1 MKIRLLVLSLLMSTS
16 SLLLAQ
22 STSLSPGDFQ
32 KGLSAPQVQLLD
44 VRTAGEYQNA
54 HIKNSLQADWV
65 NFDQFKDRVQYLD
78 KNKPIMIYCAS
89 GGRSSAAAE
98 WLRKNGYSN
107 VQELKGGLTA
117 WKATDKPT
125 EGIPA
130 MKQMT
135 MDDYSKLIKLKDR
148 VLVDFGAAWCP
159 PCKKMEP
166 VLSQLEQDLNGKFN
180 LAKIDAGIHTDI
192 MKELKIEAIPTFIIY
207 QNGKEIWRKQGVIDI
222 NELKKQLNVDLP

>member
-1 MKIRLLVLSLLMSTS
+1 MKIRLLILVLLISTS
-16 SLLLAQ
+16 GPLSAQ
-22 STSLSPGDFQ
+22 STSLSPDDFQ

-54 HIKNSLQADWV
+54 HIKKSLQADWV

-78 KNKPIMIYCAS
+78 KNKPVMIYCAS

-98 WLRKNGYSN
+98 WLRKNGYNN

-125 EGIPA
+125 EGIPVT
-130 MKQMT
+130 KQMT
-135 MDDYSKLIKLKDR
+135 MAEYEQLLKTKEK

-166 VLSQLEQDLNGKFN
+166 VLNQLQQDLNGKFS

-192 MKELKIEAIPTFIIY
+192 MKELKIEAIPTFVIY
-207 QNGKEIWRKQGVIDI
+207 QNGKEIWRKQGVTDID
-222 NELKKQLNVDLP
+222 ELKKQLGAGLL

>member
-1 MKIRLLVLSLLMSTS
+1 MRIT
-16 SLLLAQ
+16 LLLLSFLTTVSSPLVAQ
-22 STSLSPGDFQ
+22 STSLSPDDFQ
-32 KGLSAPQVQLLD
+32 KGLSASQVQLLD
-44 VRTAGEYQNA
+44 VRTAGEYKNA

-78 KNKPIMIYCAS
+78 KNKPVMIYCAS

-125 EGIPA
+125 EGIPET
-130 MKQMT
+130 KQMT
-135 MDDYSKLIKLKDR
+135 MAEYAQLLKKDKK
-148 VLVDFGAAWCP
+148 VLVDFGAVWCP

-166 VLSQLEQDLNGKFN
+166 VLNQLQQDLNGKFD
-180 LAKIDAGIHTDI
+180 LVKVDAGIHTDI
-192 MKELKIEAIPTFIIY
+192 MKELKVEAIPTLIIY
-207 QNGKEIWRKQGVIDI
+207 QNGKEVWRKQGITDID
-222 NELKKQLNVDLP
+222 ELKKQIK